1 MFFKKKKGNWFY
13 MVLTI
18 VHNPTY
24 LVLEIIS
31 LKCLQSQTY
40 VCTLC
45 NCLFFCQYVIAP
57 ITHPKLFDSF
67 TRNRTYRYYYD
78 FSHTN
83 QGPTFVAF
91 YCNSINLCQRE
102 KMHWIKKGQKWS
114 TCIAKAKTLPHRE
127 ASETQIYF
135 KNPSKP
141 VKSRSLDASSQLR
154 KRAPQT

>member
-1 MFFKKKKGNWFY
+1 M
-13 MVLTI
+13 
-18 VHNPTY
+18 
-24 LVLEIIS
+24 LEIIS
-31 LKCLQSQTY
+31 LKCLQSH

-45 NCLFFCQYVIAP
+45 NCLFFCQYVSAP
-57 ITHPKLFDSF
+57 ITHPKHFDSC

-127 ASETQIYF
+127 ASETQTYS
-135 KNPSKP
+135 KTRQNPSTLAALMP
-141 VKSRSLDASSQLR
+141 PHSLEKGHLKLNYHGIR
-154 KRAPQT
+154 LNRFCGVPT